1 MIMYNDDGIY
11 VGYIKQLLH
20 SFELPQCRVCDPKT
34 LKTTRQVNAIW
45 GNSVY
50 SVNEDGSYRRV
61 GDYKFGDAIPNL
73 TKTFTIGSN
82 VYDAHTH
89 EYLGDYLR
97 FVRDYVGIDLMGMY
111 NCFSNNPTERALFN
125 IQSGTTVVAT
135 FDSESTDYTVYAVPV
150 KFGREYTIAIDWHGT
165 IEMACAFYSNG
176 NVIVPGDE
184 STDPMWFSTYAKRS
198 GCRFS
203 NPFVYDKLAEYG
215 KNSGVDHAMEGCLR
229 LLIKVPN
236 GCKSTIVVLEGD
248 HTQDASTS
256 LLTKDGIGLSGRM
269 RLWLEPIMGGTK
281 EAPEDTGK
289 TGKVICSETGTSDY
303 LYRTRRQ
310 LLAFN
315 TETHPMLAD
324 RLVEYLSHVAVTPDD
339 PITENIT
346 ALQWYLVHDIVS
358 IREANGLLDDGI
370 AYVPKY
376 RGVWDEGIRK
386 ALYRLVSDSGMN
398 GKLFDVESYL
408 DKDVETS
415 FGGFETHPYEE
426 DESTWLM

>member
-11 VGYIKQLLH
+11 VGYVKQLLH

-34 LKTTRQVNAIW
+34 LNTTRQVNAIW

-50 SVNEDGSYRRV
+50 SVNPDGTYSRV

-73 TKTFTIGSN
+73 TKTLTIGSN
-82 VYDAHTH
+82 VYDVHTH

-111 NCFSNNPTERALFN
+111 NCFSNNPMERALFTIKDGN
-125 IQSGTTVVAT
+125 TEVST
-135 FDSESTDYTVYAVPV
+135 FDSESTDYTIYAVPV
-150 KFGREYTIAIDWHGT
+150 KFGRKYTIAIDWHGT

-176 NVIVPGDE
+176 NVIIPNGDAF
-184 STDPMWFSTYAKRS
+184 DPMWHPTYATQS

-203 NPFVYDKLAEYG
+203 HPFVYDGLHEYKG
-215 KNSGVDHAMEGCLR
+215 KNGNDYAMEGCLR
-229 LLIKVPN
+229 LLLKVPN
-236 GCKSTIVVLEGD
+236 ACTSTIVVLEGD
-248 HTQDASTS
+248 YAKDANTS

-269 RLWLEPIMGGTK
+269 RLWLEPIMTVIEG
-281 EAPEDTGK
+281 EPEDTGK

-315 TETHPMLAD
+315 TGTHPMLAD

-346 ALQWYLVHDIVS
+346 ALQWYLVHDIES
-358 IREANGLLDDGI
+358 IRKSNGLLKDAI

-386 ALYRLVSDSGMN
+386 TLYRLVSDSGMN